1 MTDAP
6 AKVTLTR
13 DLDEIHDSRR
23 RHARRAAQGAETRVG
38 SGAYVDTPVWESL
51 GRREQYLLR
60 IRAVADTRLHRPVI
74 SHWSAAAI
82 HALPSL
88 DPWPSTV
95 HFTVGLT
102 SGGRSSGPATRHSMK
117 LTDDDVVEVDG
128 VLVTS
133 VARTLVD
140 LAAGATLLSSVVALD
155 HALHVDRR
163 GGAPPRVTVDE
174 LWSRYAALMPFRAHA
189 RARDAIELATTKADS
204 PLESVSRVNMRAI
217 GCPRPVLQQR
227 FEDHR
232 GLIGFSE
239 FYWHELALVG
249 EADGRSK
256 YTDPR
261 YRGGRTLE
269 EVLLDEK
276 ERADRIRALGP
287 DVSRWGWSTAIH
299 AEALRRHLSAAGL
312 PMGRP
317 WTTAA

>member
-1 MTDAP
+1 MTDEP
-6 AKVTLTR
+6 AKVTLAR

-23 RHARRAAQGAETRVG
+23 RHARRAAQGVETRVG
-38 SGAYVDTPVWESL
+38 CGAYVDTAAWESL
-51 GRREQYLLR
+51 GRREQYLVR
-60 IRAVADTRLHRPVI
+60 IRAAADTRLHRPVI
-74 SHWSAAAI
+74 SHWSAAAVHDI
-82 HALPSL
+82 PSL

-102 SGGRSSGPATRHSMK
+102 AGGRSSGVVTRHSMK

-128 VLVTS
+128 MLVTS
-133 VARTLVD
+133 IARTLVD
-140 LAAGATLLSSVVALD
+140 LAAAAPLLSSVVALD

-163 GGAPPRVTVDE
+163 GGAPPRATIDE

-189 RARDAIELATTKADS
+189 RARDAIEFATTRADS
-204 PLESVSRVNMRAI
+204 PLESVSRVNMRVI

-227 FEDHR
+227 FDDHR

-239 FYWHELALVG
+239 FFWEDAALVG

-261 YRGGRTLE
+261 FRGGRTLE

-287 DVSRWGWSTAIH
+287 DVSRWGWSTGLRP
-299 AEALRRHLSAAGL
+299 EALRRHLAAAGL
-312 PMGRP
+312 PMGRS
-317 WTTAA
+317 WAATD